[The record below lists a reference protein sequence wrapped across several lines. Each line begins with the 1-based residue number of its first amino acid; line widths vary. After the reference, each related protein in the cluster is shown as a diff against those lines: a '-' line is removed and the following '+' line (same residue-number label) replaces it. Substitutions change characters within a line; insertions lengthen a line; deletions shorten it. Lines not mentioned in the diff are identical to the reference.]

1 MALDTE
7 ESVSEKDKTNVPR
20 LSVMDTYRAKDGVPS
35 AKSEKRSANGSQLE
49 SHKQSSVFEDD
60 CVQKVTEIYRDV
72 MYSAAEIPRKKRA
85 RSSKSSPSN
94 VAAMNA
100 NENST
105 FHKQPSGQSSEPATT
120 LNKDIEDEVIPSTS
134 IPQTGNKENIINENR
149 ISVQEAWADDCEGK
163 MAPIDEED
171 NFKRMSKEYDVCNRS
186 IEDFPTCLNKTQ
198 PSRASLKTISVSRNP
213 SKLVLPAIPRRTPS
227 KPTENP
233 QIKQT
238 CIEKSQHEI
247 PVIFSTQIESSQSIT
262 VDSSEYQLEI
272 SSRSHTSQAEL
283 PVPTE
288 GIYIQ

>member
-49 SHKQSSVFEDD
+49 SQKQSSVFEDD
-60 CVQKVTEIYRDV
+60 CVKKVSEIYRDV

-120 LNKDIEDEVIPSTS
+120 LNKDIKDEVIPSTS
-134 IPQTGNKENIINENR
+134 NPQTGNRENITNENR
-149 ISVQEAWADDCEGK
+149 IFVQEAWADDCEGK

-171 NFKRMSKEYDVCNRS
+171 NFERMSKEYDVCNRS
-186 IEDFPTCLNKTQ
+186 IKDFPTCLNKTQ
-198 PSRASLKTISVSRNP
+198 PSQASLKTIPVSRNP
-213 SKLVLPAIPRRTPS
+213 SELVLPAIPRRTPP

-238 CIEKSQHEI
+238 CIQKSQHEV

-288 GIYIQ
+288 GIYIP